1 MIVED
6 DKNGGIQCQVTSST
20 HDKKSRTNVVMK
32 KGKYYL
38 KHNTL
43 QDVSIKACGHAHT
56 HMYSHTPLCATPH
69 NANSL

>member
-6 DKNGGIQCQVTSST
+6 DKNGGIECQVMSST
-20 HDKKSRTNVVMK
+20 HDKKSRTNIIMK

-43 QDVSIKACGHAHT
+43 QDVSEKA
-56 HMYSHTPLCATPH
+56 
-69 NANSL
+69 